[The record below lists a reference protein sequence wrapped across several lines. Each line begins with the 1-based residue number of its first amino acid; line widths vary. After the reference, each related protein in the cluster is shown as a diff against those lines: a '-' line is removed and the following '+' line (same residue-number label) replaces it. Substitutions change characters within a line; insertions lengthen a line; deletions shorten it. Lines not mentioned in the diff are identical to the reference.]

1 MARGSSNPMQDHH
14 KKARQ
19 KEAKRNRIRR
29 GKERDEVALQT
40 KTVKQVK
47 EEIQKL
53 ERDMKRHHHGPQQRD
68 NAEKKLT
75 RLKKELALLQDAEK
89 AAKAKADAD
98 AEAYRIANKY
108 RQPQRPPTELDD
120 PRKSVYYDPV
130 MNPFGAPPPGKP
142 RLYHR
147 RFGGVTPNPNEA
159 VVPGEEPPP
168 PPPRD
173 TRPHHHHR
181 NPNNHNSNHHQRQN
195 LQRPPQNR
203 QAQEQQRGEPS
214 SQSDQ
219 NAPKRQPLH
228 MPPPKK
234 LDQNNEEATNDSSTR
249 KTDNS
254 ESSNPRIPKE
264 EEKPTT
270 DRNDKPS
277 NDATTQEASQ
287 TEAKSSS
294 PPIIPSLPAPSAAV
308 QRTMRVARNKSKIK
322 RGKALADIWAST
334 EEVEYE
340 RLANLVDLEADDV
353 GTAAAKT
360 KKKKK
365 KKKKKKPPLE
375 FYYRDNSGTVQGPY
389 SKAQMRNWIDAGYFP
404 LTTKAR
410 TNRMDPDGWVPM
422 GDLPALKEEPVS
434 SKNEDN
440 SVQDRIAALK
450 SGENNDDENKMDV
463 SMQARIAAMRA
474 DLMASSKP
482 SENPIDED
490 SVQGR
495 IAALKGNTNN
505 DDDEEGVDASMQA
518 RIAAMKA
525 DLMPSSAPNNPN
537 DDDDNVQ
544 ARIAALK
551 GNAHSSVPSDDEGT
565 DPSIQDRIAAMR
577 ADIAGPSAAAGE
589 ETYEVEA
596 SMSSAN
602 EEMSIQDRIAAL
614 RKNAPPQPAALSQ
627 HVKEEGT
634 GNLSLQD
641 RIAALRQNAPPP
653 PPPPPP
659 AYPVGSDNQYSVAT
673 GASAYPIGDTD
684 DVGASAYPIDNE
696 DPYGVA
702 AYPTGDEEEDGM
714 AAYPLDGTNDQ
725 DEAYAPYP
733 TDEAYP
739 GAEDLAYPVTDSYP
753 VEEDHDDLPPY
764 AVSDVNPAS
773 EENVGPLV
781 PASKT
786 KVVKVD
792 KALVSFVPSNL
803 QNKRKAAEA
812 PGSNEDLKKKKKPTK
827 QDDNYDKFLKEIDDL

>member
-1 MARGSSNPMQDHH
+1 MQDHH

-19 KEAKRNRIRR
+19 KEAKRNKLKRD
-29 GKERDEVALQT
+29 KERDAIALQT
-40 KTVKQVK
+40 KTSKQVK

-53 ERDMKRHHHGPQQRD
+53 ERDMKRHHHNQQQRD
-68 NAEKKLT
+68 GAEKKLL
-75 RLKKELALLQDAEK
+75 RLQRELTLLQDAEK
-89 AAKAKADAD
+89 TAREKADAD

-108 RQPQRPPTELDD
+108 RQPQRPLTELDD

-159 VVPGEEPPP
+159 VVPGEEALPPPPPP

-181 NPNNHNSNHHQRQN
+181 DPNSRNNNSHQRQN
-195 LQRPPQNR
+195 LQRPPQIR
-203 QAQEQQRGEPS
+203 QSKEQQRGEPS

-219 NAPKRQPLH
+219 NPPKRQPLH
-228 MPPPKK
+228 MPPPRKS
-234 LDQNNEEATNDSSTR
+234 DSINEEAKNKNGTWKNDIG
-249 KTDNS
+249 
-254 ESSNPRIPKE
+254 ESSKPHMPKE

-270 DRNDKPS
+270 DNHNKPS
-277 NDATTQEASQ
+277 NDTTTQESLEA
-287 TEAKSSS
+287 EAKPSS
-294 PPIIPSLPAPSAAV
+294 PPAIPSLPAPSAAV
-308 QRTMRVARNKSKIK
+308 QRTMRVAQNKSKTK
-322 RGKALADIWAST
+322 RGKALADIWASN

-340 RLANLVDLEADDV
+340 RLTNLVDLEADDV

-360 KKKKK
+360 KKKK

-389 SKAQMRNWIDAGYFP
+389 SKAQMRSWIDAGYFP

-434 SKNEDN
+434 SKSDANN
-440 SVQDRIAALK
+440 VQDRIAALK
-450 SGENNDDENKMDV
+450 SGENNDDENDMDAA
-463 SMQARIAAMRA
+463 MQARIAAMRA
-474 DLMASSKP
+474 DLMASSGP

-495 IAALKGNTNN
+495 IAALKGNANN
-505 DDDEEGVDASMQA
+505 DGDEEGMDASMQA
-518 RIAAMKA
+518 RIAAMRA
-525 DLMPSSAPNNPN
+525 DLMPSSAPNNPDEG
-537 DDDDNVQ
+537 DDSVQ

-551 GNAHSSVPSDDEGT
+551 GNATSSLPSDDDGI
-565 DPSIQDRIAAMR
+565 DSSMQARIAAMR
-577 ADIAGPSAAAGE
+577 ADMAGSSADAGE

-596 SMSSAN
+596 SVGRAN

-614 RKNAPPQPAALSQ
+614 RKNAPPPPVAPSQ
-627 HVKEEGT
+627 QNTEEGT
-634 GNLSLQD
+634 SNLSLQD

-659 AYPVGSDNQYSVAT
+659 AYPVDSENQYSI
-673 GASAYPIGDTD
+673 GAGVSAYPVQDAD
-684 DVGASAYPIDNE
+684 DAGASAYPIDNE

-702 AYPTGDEEEDGM
+702 AYPTGDEDGV
-714 AAYPLDGTNDQ
+714 AAYPVDEPHEE

-733 TDEAYP
+733 TGEAYP
-739 GAEDLAYPVTDSYP
+739 GAEDLAYPVVDSYP
-753 VEEDHDDLPPY
+753 VEDDNDDLPPY
-764 AVSDVNPAS
+764 AVSDVKPAS
-773 EENVGPLV
+773 EGNVGPSV

-803 QNKRKAAEA
+803 QKKRKAEA
-812 PGSNEDLKKKKKPTK
+812 PGSNEDLKKKKKSTK